1 MEEKTIFRVH
11 DENEWHQPDSVE
23 TEKVKNEVKPTR
35 HTDENVNKPVRNN
48 KSGNG
53 KSRKNKGL
61 MSQFS
66 AAGKVAFI
74 LGLILI
80 VASVGVIGATEIPSL
95 INGKSSNNNNTPS
108 NNAPSNNNSGTAE
121 NVVTVQDA
129 TVLQLTADAG
139 DEYMDD
145 VLFIGDSN
153 YNRMY
158 MLGLLDLDHVIG
170 VDGMGVQSVPGSNA
184 VYFVEKSN
192 PVTIPEAVKI
202 MQPKT
207 IIMNFGTNN
216 LVAATADSF
225 IENYEEAIDAIEKA
239 YPYAD
244 IIIQS
249 IPPVGSDLP
258 SGYRMVDYK
267 KVYTFNNALIK
278 MCEERGLHYLNVT
291 EDVWRSSDG
300 HCKSE
305 YITSDGIH
313 LEQVAYEKLLSYVRT
328 HALLTDDTRPEL
340 TEKLTR
346 KPAPVVV
353 YQYQCDVVVTSA
365 MESFYDAGYIDFKKV
380 KEGEKEENYKEADTY
395 KFTIPKEDAT
405 KGSEEDMGQALFQSV
420 NSQVKNK
427 EKAQVGISYKASED
441 GGYVFT
447 ISVKEVCNHDYKTK
461 QEATCVN
468 TGVKECTIC
477 GKKEVIPAL
486 GHDLDWSDIKND
498 KYATTKKISVKCKRC
513 GDYIDQAHS
522 EEDHEWDEGVIVE
535 GNQSTCTTHGKLK
548 VTCTICGTTKEVE
561 APLADHTYVTTT
573 DGYEAPTC
581 QKEGNQRYVCSVCSA
596 VKNEPI
602 PKTDHTYV
610 TTTDGYEAPNCQK
623 EGNQRYVCS
632 VCGAVK
638 NEPIPKSDHSWSQWA
653 PSTEGKESRTCSV
666 CGATEER
673 DVPVAQPSEPTTP

>member
-23 TEKVKNEVKPTR
+23 TEKVKKEVKSTR

-48 KSGNG
+48 KSDNG
-53 KSRKNKGL
+53 KSRKKKGL

-184 VYFVEKSN
+184 VYFVEKAN

-313 LEQVAYEKLLSYVRT
+313 LEQVAYEKLLSYVCT

-395 KFTIPKEDAT
+395 KFTIPEEDAT

-447 ISVKEVCNHDYKTK
+447 ISVKEVCNHDYKT
-461 QEATCVN
+461 ESETVATCEHGG
-468 TGVKECTIC
+468 TKILICKIC
-477 GKKEVIPAL
+477 GKKSVVNTDKLEHDLDWTTATNYDSAKKTVSVKCKLCEEYITVDHGDSDHELGEGTITTQPTCTAKGVKTAKCSICGQDITVEVEALGHDYTVFVSDTTAATCDKAGKATYKCSRCDSTVEKDTQALGHDYTVFVSEDVPATCEGVGKATYKCSRCESTTQVDIPAL
-486 GHDLDWSDIKND
+486 GHSFVNGVC
-498 KYATTKKISVKCKRC
+498 SRC
-513 GDYIDQAHS
+513 GASDPNYVAPENPGGSTDS
-522 EEDHEWDEGVIVE
+522 
-535 GNQSTCTTHGKLK
+535 GNNG
-548 VTCTICGTTKEVE
+548 G
-561 APLADHTYVTTT
+561 
-573 DGYEAPTC
+573 
-581 QKEGNQRYVCSVCSA
+581 
-596 VKNEPI
+596 
-602 PKTDHTYV
+602 
-610 TTTDGYEAPNCQK
+610 
-623 EGNQRYVCS
+623 
-632 VCGAVK
+632 
-638 NEPIPKSDHSWSQWA
+638 
-653 PSTEGKESRTCSV
+653 
-666 CGATEER
+666 
-673 DVPVAQPSEPTTP
+673 

>member
-23 TEKVKNEVKPTR
+23 PEKVKKEVKSTR

-53 KSRKNKGL
+53 KSRKKKSL

-108 NNAPSNNNSGTAE
+108 NNTPSNNNSGTAE
-121 NVVTVQDA
+121 NVVTVQEA

-244 IIIQS
+244 IIVQS

-365 MESFYDAGYIDFKKV
+365 MESFYDAGYIDLKKV

-395 KFTIPKEDAT
+395 KFTIPEEDA

-447 ISVKEVCNHDYKTK
+447 ISVKEVCNHDYKT
-461 QEATCVN
+461 ESETVATCEHGGTKVLIC
-468 TGVKECTIC
+468 KIC
-477 GKKEVIPAL
+477 GKKSVVNTDKLE
-486 GHDLDWSDIKND
+486 HELDWTT
-498 KYATTKKISVKCKRC
+498 ATNYDSEKKTVSVKCKLCEEYVTVDHGDSDHKWGDPVVITEATGTVQGVREYTCSIC
-513 GDYIDQAHS
+513 GEKKQ
-522 EEDHEWDEGVIVE
+522 ENFDHDHVWVDVE
-535 GNQSTCTTHGKLK
+535 NTNTANCTTGGTKKQKCSL
-548 VTCTICGTTKEVE
+548 CGTEQSVNTE
-561 APLADHTYVTTT
+561 ALGHSWGEWVVDIEPAVGTVGH
-573 DGYEAPTC
+573 
-581 QKEGNQRYVCSVCSA
+581 RYHVCSRC
-596 VKNEPI
+596 NEIGEEELP
-602 PKTDHTYV
+602 
-610 TTTDGYEAPNCQK
+610 AL
-623 EGNQRYVCS
+623 
-632 VCGAVK
+632 
-638 NEPIPKSDHSWSQWA
+638 EPTP
-653 PSTEGKESRTCSV
+653 E
-666 CGATEER
+666 
-673 DVPVAQPSEPTTP
+673 PSEPVDPGTNVTP